1 MIGILDTHAFIWWD
15 SEPARLSPTVLA
27 FLLNPGNTIL
37 LSVRS
42 VWEMLIKQQ
51 LGKLTLRLPL
61 KQILDQQQSN
71 GIELLPVGCGHV
83 LEVGNL
89 PAVHKDP
96 FDRLL
101 AAQARVEGAVLVS
114 ADAILRSLS
123 GSCVVVSRQIPQFP
137 MPPAIV
143 SHALQDS
150 RFGCWAIGVPAL
162 SLIHI

>member
-15 SEPARLSPTVLA
+15 SEPTRLSPAALT

-37 LSVRS
+37 LSVGS

-61 KQILDQQQSN
+61 RQILHQQESN
-71 GIELLPVGCGHV
+71 GIELLPVGTAHV
-83 LEVGNL
+83 LEVENL

-101 AAQARVEGAVLVS
+101 AAQSRVEGAVLLS
-114 ADAILRSLS
+114 ADAIFAHYPVR
-123 GSCVVVSRQIPQFP
+123 VF
-137 MPPAIV
+137 
-143 SHALQDS
+143 
-150 RFGCWAIGVPAL
+150 W
-162 SLIHI
+162 